1 MKNLNEFSHLEIIA
15 LLRLYFNHEKMIWEN
30 WADLVPGSERL
41 ELYLTEFLRRIN
53 QSKIEALEKWER
65 EK

>member
-1 MKNLNEFSHLEIIA
+1 
-15 LLRLYFNHEKMIWEN
+15 MIWEN